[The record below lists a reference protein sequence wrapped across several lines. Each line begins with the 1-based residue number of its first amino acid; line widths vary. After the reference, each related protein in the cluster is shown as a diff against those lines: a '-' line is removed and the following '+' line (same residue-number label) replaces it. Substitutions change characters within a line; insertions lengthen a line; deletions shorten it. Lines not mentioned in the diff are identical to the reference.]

1 MMDKIYVSKSCTQ
14 QKLIYFFCHSL
25 HRMQRHG
32 NEKKALLVCLSQ
44 VQVDR
49 GLKPVLVKPKT
60 MKLVFVASPLSTQ
73 NKGVNTKSG
82 LLESK

>member
-32 NEKKALLVCLSQ
+32 NEKKALAAKCNVS
-44 VQVDR
+44 
-49 GLKPVLVKPKT
+49 VLI
-60 MKLVFVASPLSTQ
+60 SSTSRSWVETRFGQ
-73 NKGVNTKSG
+73 IKDYEIGICCFSTKYT
-82 LLESK
+82 E

>member
-1 MMDKIYVSKSCTQ
+1 MVM
-14 QKLIYFFCHSL
+14 
-25 HRMQRHG
+25 
-32 NEKKALLVCLSQ
+32 KKRPWQPSVMLVCLSQ

-49 GLKPVLVKPKT
+49 GLKPVLVKLKT